1 VGKVS
6 NDIVKKVL
14 EFQRNELT
22 EHLFYKALSKK
33 AKDKNS
39 ELLKKISDDELRH
52 YKEWKEYS
60 GVDVSPKRIMLL
72 KYLLISKVFG
82 FTFAIKLME
91 KGEEKAEKSYL
102 QLSETVPKA
111 GEIMRDEEEHE
122 DTLISMIDEERVKY
136 VGSLVLGIND
146 AIVELSGA
154 LVGLAL
160 TLQNNKLVG
169 VAGLVTGIAASLS
182 MSASEYLSQKAEK
195 SVISPLKAALYTGI
209 AYMMTVILLTLPY
222 LALPEYTVALLLMLV
237 SVILVISIFTF
248 YISTVKDVSF
258 KKMFLEM
265 LLISMGVAAISF
277 FIGWLMRII
286 FNIEV

>member
-1 VGKVS
+1 LS
-6 NDIVKKVL
+6 
-14 EFQRNELT
+14 E
-22 EHLFYKALSKK
+22 KARGR
-33 AKDKNS
+33 NS
-39 ELLKKISDDELRH
+39 ELLKNISEDELRH

-60 GVDVSPKRIMLL
+60 GADVPPKRIMLL

-91 KGEEKAEKSYL
+91 KGEEKAEKAYL

-111 GEIMRDEEEHE
+111 GEIMKDEEEHE
-122 DTLISMIDEERVKY
+122 DTLISMVDEERVKY

-169 VAGLVTGIAASLS
+169 VAGLITGIAASLS

-195 SVISPLKAALYTGI
+195 SAISPLKAALYTGI

-222 LALPEYTVALLLMLV
+222 LALPEYPVALLSMLV

-258 KKMFLEM
+258 KRMFLEM

-277 FIGWLMRII
+277 IIGWLMRII
-286 FNIEV
+286 FNIEVQ

>member
-6 NDIVKKVL
+6 SDIMKKIL
-14 EFQRNELT
+14 EFQQNELT
-22 EHLFYKALSKK
+22 EHLFYKALSEK
-33 AKDKNS
+33 ARDRNS
-39 ELLKKISDDELRH
+39 ELLKKISEDELRH
-52 YKEWKEYS
+52 YKEWREYS
-60 GVDVSPKRIMLL
+60 DVDVPPNRIMLL
-72 KYLLISKVFG
+72 KYLFISKVFG

-122 DTLISMIDEERVKY
+122 DALISMIDEERVKY

-222 LALPEYTVALLLMLV
+222 LTLPEYHTALLLMLA

-258 KKMFLEM
+258 KRMFLEM
-265 LLISMGVAAISF
+265 LLISIGVATISF